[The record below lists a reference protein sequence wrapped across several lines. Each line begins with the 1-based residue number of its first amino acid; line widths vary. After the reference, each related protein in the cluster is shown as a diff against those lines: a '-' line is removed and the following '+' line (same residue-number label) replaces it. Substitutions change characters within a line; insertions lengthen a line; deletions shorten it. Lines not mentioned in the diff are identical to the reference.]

1 MTSSLKLALRNDR
14 SLRGNFDF
22 GPWYDH
28 YIRPFGKCHPDFD
41 TVVLGCDP
49 RGVKVCKR
57 RQTFTPSRRSFE
69 GPVLY
74 RYTRQMYDF
83 NPLPLIRFDSFPQQP
98 PNEAYNILND
108 YYKLDH
114 NFNGTGVYN
123 PKTCRNISEYAL
135 NG

>member
-1 MTSSLKLALRNDR
+1 MTSSLKIALREANPEIF
-14 SLRGNFDF
+14 NF

-41 TVVLGCDP
+41 TIVIGCDP

-57 RQTFTPSRRSFE
+57 RKLPQLEKKEFTT
-69 GPVLY
+69 PVLY

-83 NPLPLIRFDSFPQQP
+83 NRLPLIRYSASTPQQP
-98 PNEAYNILND
+98 PNEVYNILND
-108 YYKLDH
+108 YYKLDRY
-114 NFNGTGVYN
+114 FNGTGVQKY
-123 PKTCRNISEYAL
+123 KTCKNISEYAL